1 MHIEQLY
8 TNCLAQAA
16 YYIES
21 NGEVAIIDPIRDYQV
36 YIDKANEQGHKIKYV
51 FETHFHADFVSGHV
65 DLAKATGATII
76 YGPKAETGFDALI
89 ATDGQVFELGNITIT
104 ALHTPGHTPESTC
117 YLLKDEKGKD
127 HCVFTGDTLFVGD
140 VGRPDLLDG
149 NPDLNTEKMAGWLY
163 DSLNSKL
170 KTLGDNVI
178 VYPAHGPGSACGK
191 SMGKETFSTIGVQK
205 ASNYAMADLTK
216 EEFIAQVTDG
226 ISAPPDYFFKDAKLN
241 KHGYASISEIETNGM
256 KALSVEEFETLKTD
270 GALIIDSRDPLV
282 FENGFVPRS
291 INIGLN
297 GQYAI
302 WAATLFELDRKIMLV
317 TETGKEQESVIRL
330 ARVGFDNI
338 AGYLNGGYDTWV
350 GAGKRIDM
358 LVSVDTEELA
368 LEQKHGKNI
377 GILDVRKP
385 SEFDQGHVENA
396 EFNTLASLQ
405 DNLERI
411 DKDKDQYVYCAG
423 GYRSVI
429 ACSILKANGY
439 HKVTNVYGGFGAI
452 KNDDRVKVIM
462 AEVQAPCSK

>member
-1 MHIEQLY
+1 MKVEQLY

-21 NGEVAIIDPIRDYQV
+21 DGEVAVIDPIRDYQI
-36 YIDKANEQGHKIKYV
+36 YLDMAKERGHQIKYI

-65 DLAKATGATII
+65 DMAKATGAPIV
-76 YGPKAETGFDALI
+76 YGPNAVTGFDAII
-89 ATDGQVFELGNITIT
+89 ANDGQVFNLGKISLT

-117 YLLKDEKGKD
+117 YLLKDESGKD

-163 DSLNSKL
+163 DSLQTKL
-170 KTLGDNVI
+170 KTLADDVI

-191 SMGKETFSTIGVQK
+191 SMGKETFSTIGIQK
-205 ASNYAMADLTK
+205 ESNYAMADQSK
-216 EEFIAQVTDG
+216 EEFIKQVTDG
-226 ISAPPDYFFKDAKLN
+226 ITPPPDYFFKDAKLN
-241 KHGYASISEIETNGM
+241 KQGYASISTIEEHGM
-256 KALSVEEFETLKTD
+256 KALTVDEFETLKTE
-270 GALIIDSRDPLV
+270 GALIIDSRNPLE

-291 INIGLN
+291 ISIGLD

-302 WAATLFELDRKIMLV
+302 WAATLFELDRKIILV
-317 TETGKEQESVIRL
+317 CETGRELESVTRL

-338 AGYLNGGYDTWV
+338 AGYLDGGFDAWSA
-350 GAGKRIDM
+350 AGKKIDL
-358 LVSVDTEELA
+358 LVSVDSEELG

-385 SEFDQGHVENA
+385 SEYENGYVEGA
-396 EFNTLASLQ
+396 DFNTLANLQ
-405 DNLERI
+405 ENL
-411 DKDKDQYVYCAG
+411 DKVDKEKDLYVYCAG

-429 ACSILKANGY
+429 ACSLLKANGY
-439 HKVTNVYGGFGAI
+439 TRVNNVYGGFGAI
-452 KNDDRVKVIM
+452 KEDERVKLV
-462 AEVQAPCSK
+462 VLVKQTV

>member
-8 TNCLAQAA
+8 TNCLAEAA

-21 NGEVAIIDPIRDYQV
+21 NGEVAIIDPIRDYQI
-36 YIDKANEQGHKIKYV
+36 YIDKANADGHKIKYV

-76 YGPKAETGFDALI
+76 YGPKAITGFASLI
-89 ATDGQVFELGNITIT
+89 ATDGQIFKLGNISLT

-117 YLLKDEKGKD
+117 YLLKDESGKD

-163 DSLNSKL
+163 DSLNTKL
-170 KTLGDNVI
+170 KPLADDVI

-205 ASNYAMADLTK
+205 SSNYAMADLDK
-216 EEFIAQVTDG
+216 DEFIKQVTDG

-241 KHGYASISEIETNGM
+241 KQGYASISEIESNGL
-256 KALSVEEFETLKTD
+256 KALSLEEFDILKSD

-291 INIGLN
+291 ISIGLN

-302 WAATLFELDRKIMLV
+302 WAATLFELDRKIILV
-317 TETGKEQESVIRL
+317 TEIGSEQESVIRL

-338 AGYLNGGYDTWV
+338 AGYLDGGYETWSTS
-350 GAGKRIDM
+350 GKRSDL
-358 LVSVDTEELA
+358 LVSVDSEELG

-377 GILDVRKP
+377 GIIDVRKP
-385 SEFDQGHVENA
+385 SEFEQGHVEGA
-396 EFNTLASLQ
+396 DFNTLANLQ
-405 DNLERI
+405 NNLQSI
-411 DKDKDQYVYCAG
+411 DKDKDQYIYCAG

-429 ACSILKANGY
+429 ASSILKANGY
-439 HKVTNVYGGFGAI
+439 HKVNNVYGGYGAI
-452 KNDDRVKVIM
+452 KLDERVKLSIP
-462 AEVQAPCSK
+462 VQA

>member
-16 YYIES
+16 YYVES
-21 NGEVAIIDPIRDYQV
+21 NGEVAIIDPIRDYQI
-36 YIDKANEQGHKIKYV
+36 YIDKARNAGHTIKYI

-65 DLAKATGATII
+65 DLSKQTGAPII
-76 YGPKAETGFDALI
+76 YGPTAKTGFDATI
-89 ATDGQVFELGNITIT
+89 AADGQVFNLGEVTIT

-117 YLLKDEKGKD
+117 FLLKNADGTD

-170 KTLGDNVI
+170 KPLADNVI

-205 ASNYAMADLTK
+205 ASNYAMADISK
-216 EEFIAQVTDG
+216 EEFITQVTDG
-226 ISAPPDYFFKDAKLN
+226 ITPPPDYFFKDAKLN
-241 KHGYASISEIETNGM
+241 KMGYASISDVSSNGM
-256 KALSVEEFETLKTD
+256 QALSVDAFDDLRQN
-270 GALIIDSRDPLV
+270 GALVIDSRDPLE
-282 FENGFVPRS
+282 FENGFIPGA

-302 WAATLFELDRKIMLV
+302 WAATLFDLDRKIILL
-317 TETGKEQESVIRL
+317 TSEGSEQESVTRL

-338 AGYLNGGYDTWV
+338 CGYLNGGFDAWQQ
-350 GAGKRIDM
+350 AGKKIDL
-358 LVSVDTEELA
+358 LVSVDSEELG

-377 GILDVRKP
+377 GIIDVRKP
-385 SEFDQGHVENA
+385 SEFEGGHVEGA
-396 EFNTLASLQ
+396 EFITLATLQ
-405 DNLERI
+405 DHLVDLDR
-411 DKDKDQYVYCAG
+411 DKDYYVYCAG

-429 ACSILKANGY
+429 ACSMMKANGLQRIR
-439 HKVTNVYGGFGAI
+439 NVYGGYGAI
-452 KNDDRVKVIM
+452 KNDERVALTLPVT
-462 AEVQAPCSK
+462 A

>member
-21 NGEVAIIDPIRDYQV
+21 KGEVAIIDPIRDYQI
-36 YIDKANEQGHKIKYV
+36 YIDKANENGHKIKYV

-76 YGPKAETGFDALI
+76 YGPKAVTGFDSLI
-89 ATDGQVFELGNITIT
+89 ATDGQVFELGNITLT

-127 HCVFTGDTLFVGD
+127 HAVFTGDTLFVGD

-163 DSLNSKL
+163 ESLNSKL
-170 KTLGDNVI
+170 KPLADDVI

-205 ASNYAMADLTK
+205 ASNYAMAELTK
-216 EEFIAQVTDG
+216 EEFIKQVTDG

-241 KHGYASISEIETNGM
+241 KQGYASISEVKSNGL
-256 KALSVEEFETLKTD
+256 KALSLEEFDTLKTD

-291 INIGLN
+291 ISIGLN

-302 WAATLFELDRKIMLV
+302 WAATLFELDRKIILV
-317 TETGKEQESVIRL
+317 TEIGSEQESVVRL

-338 AGYLNGGYDTWV
+338 AGYLDGGYETWV
-350 GAGKRIDM
+350 NSGKRIDM

-377 GILDVRKP
+377 GIIDVRKP
-385 SEFDQGHVENA
+385 SEFEQGHVEGA
-396 EFNTLASLQ
+396 EFNTLADLQ
-405 DNLERI
+405 NNLEHI

-439 HKVTNVYGGFGAI
+439 HKVNNVYGGYGAI
-452 KNDDRVKVIM
+452 KLDERVKLSIPVV
-462 AEVQAPCSK
+462 A

>member
-1 MHIEQLY
+1 MNIEQMY

-21 NGEVAIIDPIRDYQV
+21 NGEVAIVDPIRDYQV
-36 YIDKANEQGHKIKYV
+36 YIDKANEQGHKIIYV

-89 ATDGQVFELGNITIT
+89 ANDGQIFQLGNITLT

-117 YLLKDEKGKD
+117 YLLKDENGKD

-149 NPDLNTEKMAGWLY
+149 NPEMTTEKMAGWLY
-163 DSLNSKL
+163 ESLNTKL
-170 KTLGDNVI
+170 KTLADNVI

-205 ASNYAMADLTK
+205 ESNYAMADQSK
-216 EEFIAQVTDG
+216 EEFIKQVTDG

-241 KHGYASISEIETNGM
+241 KQGYASISDIEHNGM

-291 INIGLN
+291 ISIGLN

-302 WAATLFELDRKIMLV
+302 WAATLFELDRKIILV
-317 TETGKEQESVIRL
+317 TEPGKEQESVTRL

-338 AGYLNGGYDTWV
+338 AGYLNGGYEAWTN
-350 GAGKRIDM
+350 AGKRGDL
-358 LVSVDTEELA
+358 LVSVDSEELG

-385 SEFDQGHVENA
+385 SEFEQGHVESA
-396 EFNTLASLQ
+396 EFNTLANLQ
-405 DNLERI
+405 TNLETI

-439 HKVTNVYGGFGAI
+439 HKVNNVYGGFGAI
-452 KNDDRVKVIM
+452 KNDERVKLSLPEIQK
-462 AEVQAPCSK
+462 A

>member
-16 YYIES
+16 YYVES
-21 NGEVAIIDPIRDYQV
+21 NGEVAIIDPIRDYQI
-36 YIDKANEQGHKIKYV
+36 YIDKAKNAGHTIKYI

-65 DLAKATGATII
+65 DLSKQTGAPII
-76 YGPKAETGFDALI
+76 YGPTAKTGFDATI
-89 ATDGQVFELGNITIT
+89 ATDGQVFNLGEVTIT

-117 YLLKDEKGKD
+117 FLLKNADGTD

-170 KTLGDNVI
+170 KPLADNVI

-205 ASNYAMADLTK
+205 ASNYAMADISK
-216 EEFIAQVTDG
+216 EEFITQVTDG
-226 ISAPPDYFFKDAKLN
+226 ITPPPDYFFKDAKLN
-241 KHGYASISEIETNGM
+241 KMGYASISDVSSNGM
-256 KALSVEEFETLKTD
+256 QALSVDAFDELRQN
-270 GALIIDSRDPLV
+270 GALVIDSRDPLE
-282 FENGFVPRS
+282 FENGFIPGA

-302 WAATLFELDRKIMLV
+302 WAATLFDLDRKIILL
-317 TETGKEQESVIRL
+317 TSEGSEQESVTRL

-338 AGYLNGGYDTWV
+338 CGYLNGGFDAWQQ
-350 GAGKRIDM
+350 AGKKIDL
-358 LVSVDTEELA
+358 LVSVDSEELG

-377 GILDVRKP
+377 GIIDVRKP
-385 SEFDQGHVENA
+385 SEFEGGHVEGA
-396 EFNTLASLQ
+396 EFITLATLQ
-405 DNLERI
+405 DHLVDLDR
-411 DKDKDQYVYCAG
+411 DKDYYVYCAG

-429 ACSILKANGY
+429 ACSMMKANGLQRIR
-439 HKVTNVYGGFGAI
+439 NVYGGYGAI
-452 KNDDRVKVIM
+452 KNDERVALTLPVT
-462 AEVQAPCSK
+462 A

>member
-16 YYIES
+16 YYVES
-21 NGEVAIIDPIRDYQV
+21 NGEVAIIDPIRDYQI
-36 YIDKANEQGHKIKYV
+36 YIDKARNAGHTIKYI

-65 DLAKATGATII
+65 DLSKQTGAPII
-76 YGPKAETGFDALI
+76 YGPTAKTGFNATI
-89 ATDGQVFELGNITIT
+89 AADGQVFNLGDVTIT

-117 YLLKDEKGKD
+117 FLLKNADGTD

-170 KTLGDNVI
+170 KPLADNVI

-205 ASNYAMADLTK
+205 ASNYAMADISK
-216 EEFIAQVTDG
+216 EEFITQVTDG
-226 ISAPPDYFFKDAKLN
+226 ITPPPDYFFKDAKLN
-241 KHGYASISEIETNGM
+241 KMGYASISDVSSNGM
-256 KALSVEEFETLKTD
+256 QALSVDAFDELRQN
-270 GALIIDSRDPLV
+270 GALVIDSRDPLE
-282 FENGFVPRS
+282 FENGFIPGA

-302 WAATLFELDRKIMLV
+302 WAATLFDLDRKIILL
-317 TETGKEQESVIRL
+317 TSEGSEQESVTRL

-338 AGYLNGGYDTWV
+338 CGYLNGGFDAWQQ
-350 GAGKRIDM
+350 AGKKIDL
-358 LVSVDTEELA
+358 LVSVDSEELG

-377 GILDVRKP
+377 GIIDVRKP
-385 SEFDQGHVENA
+385 SEFEGGHVEGA
-396 EFNTLASLQ
+396 EFITLATLQ
-405 DNLERI
+405 DHLVDLDR
-411 DKDKDQYVYCAG
+411 DKDYYVYCAG

-429 ACSILKANGY
+429 ACSMMKANGLQRIR
-439 HKVTNVYGGFGAI
+439 NVYGGYGSI
-452 KNDDRVKVIM
+452 KNDERVALTLPVT
-462 AEVQAPCSK
+462 A

>member
-1 MHIEQLY
+1 MNIEQLY

-36 YIDKANEQGHKIKYV
+36 YIDKANQQGHKIKYV

-117 YLLKDEKGKD
+117 YLLKDEAGKD
-127 HCVFTGDTLFVGD
+127 YCVFTGDTLFVGD

-163 DSLNSKL
+163 ESLNSKL
-170 KTLGDNVI
+170 KPLGDNVI

-216 EEFIAQVTDG
+216 EEFITQVTDG
-226 ISAPPDYFFKDAKLN
+226 ITAPPDYFFKDAKLN
-241 KHGYASISEIETNGM
+241 KQGYASISEIETNGM

-282 FENGFVPRS
+282 FENGFIPRS
-291 INIGLN
+291 ISIGLN

-302 WAATLFELDRKIMLV
+302 WAATLFELDRKIILV
-317 TETGKEQESVIRL
+317 TETGKEHESVIRL

-338 AGYLNGGYDTWV
+338 AGYLDGGFAAWV
-350 GAGKRIDM
+350 SAEKRIDM
-358 LVSVDTEELA
+358 LVSVDSEELS

-377 GILDVRKP
+377 GILDVRKL
-385 SEFDQGHVENA
+385 SEFEQGHVENA
-396 EFNTLASLQ
+396 EINTLANLQ
-405 DNLERI
+405 DNLESI

-439 HKVTNVYGGFGAI
+439 HKVNNVYGGFGAI
-452 KNDDRVKVIM
+452 KNDDRVKVFIP
-462 AEVQAPCSK
+462 EVQVPCSK